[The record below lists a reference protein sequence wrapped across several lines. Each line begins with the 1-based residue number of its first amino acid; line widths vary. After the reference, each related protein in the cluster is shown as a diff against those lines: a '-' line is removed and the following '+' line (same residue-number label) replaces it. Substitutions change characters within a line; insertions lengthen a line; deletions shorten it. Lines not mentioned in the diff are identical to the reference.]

1 LGGNENNLEELRI
14 LKIWEI
20 PNNQKGRLMYVDLQM
35 THRQRK
41 HEDIS
46 KAEDCLINLAWT
58 SLCYQSS
65 PSDQAHILQP
75 VVKSITL
82 ETCLSLYVFV
92 CERTHR
98 VSWSADFCM
107 LDHLR
112 GYNINQ

>member
-1 LGGNENNLEELRI
+1 
-14 LKIWEI
+14 
-20 PNNQKGRLMYVDLQM
+20 M

-41 HEDIS
+41 HENIS
-46 KAEDCLINLAWT
+46 TVEDCLINLAWT

-65 PSDQAHILQP
+65 LIKARILQR

-92 CERTHR
+92 CGRAHSR

-107 LDHLR
+107 LDHPLR
-112 GYNINQ
+112 GYNINP